1 MKRLLSLTLAAILL
15 LAISSVPS
23 KLRARMKASQEV
35 PKTATVKVILTTAPG
50 ISDKGSYWEMAY
62 EFRLTNEITLWNV
75 WKQRQTNG
83 GSEQRV
89 GDLIKEGVF
98 RESLRSPK
106 NREAIFHIPLSPE
119 IQEKLRN
126 QQRERVKDSQG
137 QRTPEEIRQLKEQEI
152 KSQVFM
158 FYDVIKVYDARL
170 KKNFIIPASRSW
182 TFDGHRDAQF
192 EINIE
197 INSDGSYRVKYNVES
212 SLIKKGSD

>member
-1 MKRLLSLTLAAILL
+1 MKRLLSLALAAIFF
-15 LAISSVPS
+15 LAVGSVPG
-23 KLRARMKASQEV
+23 KLRASMKASQKI
-35 PKTATVKVILTTAPG
+35 PKTATVKVVLTTAPG
-50 ISDKGSYWEMAY
+50 INDKESHWEIAY
-62 EFRLTNEITLWNV
+62 EFRLANEITLWNA
-75 WKQRQTNG
+75 WKQRQANG

-98 RESLRSPK
+98 KQSLGSPK

-126 QQRERVKDSQG
+126 PPRERVKDFQG

-158 FYDVIKVYDARL
+158 FYDVVKIYDARL

-182 TFDGHRDAQF
+182 PFDWHPDAQF
-192 EINIE
+192 EIRIE
-197 INSDGSYRVKYNVES
+197 INSDGSYRIKYNLES
-212 SLIKKGSD
+212 SSIKKSSD